1 MLGKSFSFEDA
12 SARTRSSHFP
22 RTASILPPMRC
33 EGVHRRV
40 VVDGVEVVLLPV
52 VRELMVE
59 TELDLESDP
68 VWVDPLSRRR
78 A

>member
-1 MLGKSFSFEDA
+1 
-12 SARTRSSHFP
+12 
-22 RTASILPPMRC
+22 MRC